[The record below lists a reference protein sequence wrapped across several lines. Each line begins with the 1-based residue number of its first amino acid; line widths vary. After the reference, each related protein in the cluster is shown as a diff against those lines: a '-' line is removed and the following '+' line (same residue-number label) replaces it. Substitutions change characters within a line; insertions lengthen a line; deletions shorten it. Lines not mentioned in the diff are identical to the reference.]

1 MDTTSR
7 YDVESML
14 ANYHRSFQI
23 ERWLHPERFPEE
35 LPLGLYRLL
44 RSVKRTKEAIELWL
58 WRHLGLK
65 NDEIPVSLESRWNLA
80 FIGGENIQSLQ
91 LYLGAYC
98 ESEAI
103 SRVVLGHEVAVL
115 KQSIGEVIYH
125 FVLRRAPVLMK
136 ISVPEFPKIVQ
147 ENPVLQDRIQQKGK
161 WIVEALLA
169 GAPSALLCR
178 FVLQFPKNV
187 TWDFSHGASQDDL
200 AIYERM
206 VDIILNKVMSVKDIE
221 ARR

>member
-1 MDTTSR
+1 MDTADG

-14 ANYHRSFQI
+14 ANYQRSFQI
-23 ERWLHPERFPEE
+23 ERWLHPERFPKE
-35 LPLGLYRLL
+35 LPPSLYRLL

-65 NDEIPVSLESRWNLA
+65 NDEIPASLESRWNLA
-80 FIGGENIQSLQ
+80 FIGGENIQNLQ

-103 SRVVLGHEVAVL
+103 SRVVLGHEVTAL
-115 KQSIGEVIYH
+115 KQSIGEVIHH
-125 FVLRRAPVLMK
+125 FVLHRAPVLMK
-136 ISVPEFPKIVQ
+136 ISVPEFPKIIR
-147 ENPVLQDRIQQKGK
+147 ENPDLQDRIQQKGK
-161 WIVEALLA
+161 WIVESLLA

-187 TWDFSHGASQDDL
+187 TWDFSHGASQNDL
-200 AIYERM
+200 VVYERM
-206 VDIILNKVMSVKDIE
+206 VDIILHKVMSIKDVKTKK
-221 ARR
+221 